1 MLQNR
6 YDQIL
11 RQHNQE
17 IINLSPANQTMRI
30 ELALEIK
37 KTLEQKPDLEILEMG
52 VGE

>member
-6 YDQIL
+6 YDNIL
-11 RQHNQE
+11 REYNQD

-37 KTLEQKPDLEILEMG
+37 NILQKNPESKILELG